1 MRMRYLTTAQDIGEL
16 GIIKSL
22 CEANGI
28 HCLFQDEHVS
38 SLYPGVLDLCC
49 QVMRDA
55 MLQRDRITSQA
66 LPPYPPLLEVVYELP
81 RLWLDQAY
89 PVEHRN

>member
-28 HCLFQDEHVS
+28 VCLFQDEHVS

-49 QVMRDA
+49 QVMVDESEWERA
-55 MLQRDRITSQA
+55 KTLISRLR
-66 LPPYPPLLEVVYELP
+66 LPIREIAPST
-81 RLWLDQAY
+81 
-89 PVEHRN
+89 

>member
-16 GIIKSL
+16 GFIKSL
-22 CEANGI
+22 REANGI

-49 QVMRDA
+49 QVIVNESEWERA
-55 MLQRDRITSQA
+55 TMLISRLR
-66 LPPYPPLLEVVYELP
+66 LPIREVAP
-81 RLWLDQAY
+81 SS
-89 PVEHRN
+89 

>member
-28 HCLFQDEHVS
+28 DCWFQNEHVS
-38 SLYPGVLDLCC
+38 SLYPGVFDLCC
-49 QVMRDA
+49 QVMVAESEWERA
-55 MLQRDRITSQA
+55 TTLISRLRLSVR
-66 LPPYPPLLEVVYELP
+66 EVAP
-81 RLWLDQAY
+81 SS
-89 PVEHRN
+89 